1 MELLESNF
9 LQTGCPSSPMFIKSF
24 MVLHNIQKSSPRL
37 LVPQRTRFH
46 SHYINLHAINTQL
59 LSAAHQW

>member
-1 MELLESNF
+1 
-9 LQTGCPSSPMFIKSF
+9 MFIKSF

-59 LSAAHQW
+59 LSAAHQWQYSVQLTAKKTAGPKDS